1 MQKEW
6 NNKNGSIWLFQKLGS
21 QSAPKPIV
29 GPKTPLKGPKLA
41 RFSCS
46 PTNYFWAKKNDSN
59 RTPQRTLPF
68 TWNQPDMA
76 LSSSKE
82 RLVTFL
88 HEKEILFCGQY
99 LTAFAYIGVWLC
111 SRGGTDIE
119 EVLRSSSPRFT
130 LGQDSPS
137 SEHLK
142 GQIKLKPWMTNGI
155 FWKSIYVCIHWSDVW
170 FW

>member
-1 MQKEW
+1 MYLFQLFRCKK
-6 NNKNGSIWLFQKLGS
+6 NNGIKKNGSIWLFQKLGS

-46 PTNYFWAKKNDSN
+46 PTNYFWAKKSDSN
-59 RTPQRTLPF
+59 RTPQRPLPF

-88 HEKEILFCGQY
+88 HEKEILFLWSIFNSFCIYWSVTLQPG
-99 LTAFAYIGVWLC
+99 GNGH
-111 SRGGTDIE
+111 RGG
-119 EVLRSSSPRFT
+119 PKK
-130 LGQDSPS
+130 Q
-137 SEHLK
+137 
-142 GQIKLKPWMTNGI
+142 
-155 FWKSIYVCIHWSDVW
+155 
-170 FW
+170 